1 MKNRII
7 KQIKQ
12 LLILF
17 TVLFVVF
24 FVIHIVTLSKSYF
37 ILKIPTQSML
47 PTIKPMSIVIGK
59 KEIDYSIGDI
69 IAYEDANKKIIVH
82 RIIDTKNEIIITK
95 GDNNK
100 QIDKMIYKNI
110 ILGKIYYIF
119 SIKQIILFLCILCV
133 FMFVLFMFVKREE
146 A

>member
-24 FVIHIVTLSKSYF
+24 FVIHIATLSKSYF